1 MSLSKLNIS
10 VNIYM
15 LIDNRI
21 DINKSNDSI
30 NIRLKFWLRIKSNL
44 INIMK
49 MIIIKT
55 GENSLKSINLL

>member
-1 MSLSKLNIS
+1 
-10 VNIYM
+10 M